1 MNVLVT
7 GANGFLGQHLCL
19 ALLSEGHTLVAT
31 SRGASRIPSQNL
43 SYLPMELTDRSAVS
57 RILNDQNPDVI
68 IHTAAMSK
76 PDACE
81 ANRPLCLQQNVET
94 TQNLLEVCGLQKKQ
108 PRFLYI
114 STDFVFGENG
124 PHREEDIPAP
134 LNFYGES
141 KLKAEMLVTKYA
153 ENNTIIRPVF
163 IYGQIW
169 EGLRPSFPHW
179 VKTNLE
185 QGKKI
190 KVVSDQRR
198 TPTFVSDICKGI
210 LAILKQ
216 NRNGVYHLAGKD
228 LISPYEMAVTT
239 ANILKLDAALI
250 ENVTSEIFKEPVV
263 RAKRSGL
270 LIEKARKDLGY
281 DPVSFEAGIQ
291 RTFFKS

>member
-1 MNVLVT
+1 MNVMVT

-19 ALLSEGHTLVAT
+19 ALQSAGYSLVAT
-31 SRGASRIPSQNL
+31 SRGASRIPSKNL
-43 SYLPMELTDRSAVS
+43 SYLPLELTDRSAVS
-57 RILNDQNPDVI
+57 HVLQEQNPEVI
-68 IHTAAMSK
+68 IHTAALSK

-81 ANRPLCLQQNVET
+81 ANRALCLQQNVTT
-94 TQNLLEVCGLQKKQ
+94 TQNLLEACGLQKKQ

-114 STDFVFGENG
+114 STDFIFGENG

-141 KLKAEMLVTKYA
+141 KLKAEQLVTKYA
-153 ENNTIIRPVF
+153 GNSTIIRPVF
-163 IYGQIW
+163 IYGKIW

-179 VKTNLE
+179 VKTSLE

-210 LAILKQ
+210 LTILKQ

-239 ANILKLDAALI
+239 ARILKLDAALI
-250 ENVTSEIFKEPVV
+250 ENVTSEIFTEPVV

-270 LIEKARKDLGY
+270 IIEKARKELEY
-281 DPVSFEAGIQ
+281 DPVSFETGIEH
-291 RTFFKS
+291 TFF